1 MNPRRSPPRSFWS
14 QHEIWSR
21 IGHNMKFLSRMTGL
35 LLVAMALLSGCTSNV
50 RVEQE
55 FPAMVAEPRDIS
67 VVLVMDHEFRNYK
80 ARPNSKTVIQIG
92 AAHVDLLSK
101 AFSGLFTQVKVVSS
115 KEQAGPETDLV
126 IIPSVREVQ
135 LSTPSESYLN
145 VYEVWI
151 KYNLDIETADG
162 VPIDSWFLPA
172 YGKTP
177 YSYLLSRTRA
187 IEEATVVALR
197 DAGAKLMLDFFRIPA
212 IHGWMQ
218 QRLATKA
225 EP

>member
-1 MNPRRSPPRSFWS
+1 
-14 QHEIWSR
+14 
-21 IGHNMKFLSRMTGL
+21 MTGL
-35 LLVAMALLSGCTSNV
+35 LTVAMALLSGCTADV
-50 RVEQE
+50 RVDRE
-55 FPAMVAEPRDIS
+55 FPVVVSQPRELS
-67 VVLVMDHEFRNYK
+67 AALVMDHEFRSYE
-80 ARPNSKTVIQIG
+80 AHPDEKTSIRFGTAQ
-92 AAHVDLLSK
+92 VDLLSK
-101 AFSGLFTQVKVVSS
+101 AFRGLFAQVNVVSS
-115 KEQAGPETDLV
+115 KEDVAPDVDLV

-135 LSTPSESYLN
+135 VSTPSESYLN

-177 YSYLLSRTRA
+177 SSYMLSRSAA

-218 QRLATKA
+218 QHVATMA

>member
-1 MNPRRSPPRSFWS
+1 
-14 QHEIWSR
+14 
-21 IGHNMKFLSRMTGL
+21 MTGL
-35 LLVAMALLSGCTSNV
+35 LTVAMALLSGCTADV
-50 RVEQE
+50 RVDRE
-55 FPAMVAEPRDIS
+55 FPVVVSQPRELS
-67 VVLVMDHEFRNYK
+67 AALVMDHEFRSYE
-80 ARPNSKTVIQIG
+80 AHPDEKTSIRFGTAQ
-92 AAHVDLLSK
+92 VDLLSK
-101 AFSGLFTQVKVVSS
+101 AFRGLFAQVNVVSS
-115 KEQAGPETDLV
+115 KEDVAPDVDLV

-135 LSTPSESYLN
+135 VSTPSESYLN

-177 YSYLLSRTRA
+177 SSYMLSRSAA

-212 IHGWMQ
+212 IHGWMEQ
-218 QRLATKA
+218 HVATMA

>member
-1 MNPRRSPPRSFWS
+1 
-14 QHEIWSR
+14 
-21 IGHNMKFLSRMTGL
+21 
-35 LLVAMALLSGCTSNV
+35 MALLSGCTSNV
-50 RVEQE
+50 QVKQQ
-55 FPAMVAEPRDIS
+55 FPDMVVEPRDLS
-67 VVLVMDHEFRNYK
+67 AVLVMDHEFRHYV
-80 ARPNSKTVIQIG
+80 AHPNDKTSIQLG
-92 AAHVDLLSK
+92 AAQVELLSK
-101 AFSGLFTQVKVVSS
+101 AFNGLFAEVKVVSS
-115 KEQAGPETDLV
+115 KEQAGPDTDLV

-135 LSTPSESYLN
+135 LSTPTESYLN

-151 KYNLDIETADG
+151 KYGLDIETSDE

-177 YSYLLSRTRA
+177 HSYMLSRTRA
-187 IEEATVVALR
+187 IDEATVIALR

-218 QRLATKA
+218 QREDAQA

>member
-1 MNPRRSPPRSFWS
+1 MIFWS
-14 QHEIWSR
+14 
-21 IGHNMKFLSRMTGL
+21 RMAGL
-35 LLVAMALLSGCTSNV
+35 MITVTALMCGCTTNV

-55 FPAMVAEPRDIS
+55 FPAVVSKPHDIS
-67 VVLVMDHEFRNYK
+67 AVLVMDKKFRSYQ
-80 ARPNSKTVIQIG
+80 ARPTSKIKMQFG
-92 AAHVDLLSK
+92 AAQVDLFGK
-101 AFSGLFTQVKVVSS
+101 AFSGLFAQLKVVSS
-115 KEQAGPETDLV
+115 KEDAGPDTDLV

-135 LSTPSESYLN
+135 LSTPTESYLN

-177 YSYLLSRTRA
+177 YSSLMSKSTA
-187 IEEATVVALR
+187 IEGATIVALR

-212 IHGWMQ
+212 IYGWMQ
-218 QRLATKA
+218 QRPATNT

>member
-1 MNPRRSPPRSFWS
+1 MT
-14 QHEIWSR
+14 SR
-21 IGHNMKFLSRMTGL
+21 LTQL
-35 LLVAMALLSGCTSNV
+35 LLLGMALLSGCTANV
-50 RVEQE
+50 RVDSQ
-55 FPAMVAEPRDIS
+55 FPEMVAKPRDLS
-67 VVLVMDHEFRNYK
+67 ATLVMNHEFRTYL
-80 ARPNSKTVIQIG
+80 ARPNEDTTIQLG
-92 AAHVDLLSK
+92 AAQVDSLTNS
-101 AFSGLFTQVKVVSS
+101 FSGLFAQLEVVSS
-115 KEQAGPETDLV
+115 KEQAGSNTDLV

-151 KYNLDIETADG
+151 KYSLDIETADG

-177 YSYLLSRTRA
+177 HSYLLSRTTA
-187 IEEATVVALR
+187 IEEATVMALR

-218 QRLATKA
+218 QQQESGA

>member
-1 MNPRRSPPRSFWS
+1 
-14 QHEIWSR
+14 
-21 IGHNMKFLSRMTGL
+21 MKSWTRKTGL
-35 LLVAMALLSGCTSNV
+35 LIVAMALLSGCNSTI
-50 RVEQE
+50 RVKQE
-55 FPAMVAEPRDIS
+55 FPEVVAEP
-67 VVLVMDHEFRNYK
+67 VEMNAALVMDDEFSNY
-80 ARPNSKTVIQIG
+80 RGQPNEKTSIQFG
-92 AAHVDLLSK
+92 AAQVDLLNK
-101 AFSGLFTQVKVVSS
+101 AFSGLFEQVKVVSS

-162 VPIDSWFLPA
+162 VPVDSWFLPA

-177 YSYLLSRTRA
+177 YSNMLSRTRA
-187 IEEATVVALR
+187 IEAATVVALR

-212 IHGWMQ
+212 IYGWMQ
-218 QRLATKA
+218 QNQAMKA

>member
-1 MNPRRSPPRSFWS
+1 
-14 QHEIWSR
+14 
-21 IGHNMKFLSRMTGL
+21 MKFRTRKTGL
-35 LLVAMALLSGCTSNV
+35 LIVAMALLAGCNSTI
-50 RVEQE
+50 RVKQD
-55 FPAMVAEPRDIS
+55 FPEVVAEP
-67 VVLVMDHEFRNYK
+67 VEMKATLVMDDEFSNY
-80 ARPNSKTVIQIG
+80 RGQPNEKTGILFG
-92 AAHVDLLSK
+92 AAQVDLLNK
-101 AFSGLFTQVKVVSS
+101 AFSGLFEQVNVVSS
-115 KEQAGPETDLV
+115 REQAGPETDLV

-177 YSYLLSRTRA
+177 YSNLLSRTRA
-187 IEEATVVALR
+187 IEAATVVALR

-212 IHGWMQ
+212 IYGWMQ
-218 QRLATKA
+218 QHQAKQA